1 MLYLSYINSKKMT
14 KNNSILVD
22 LHDMKDDFRK
32 LCKKKDTSMTR
43 ELRNYVR
50 EQLNEKEC

>member
-1 MLYLSYINSKKMT
+1 M

-50 EQLNEKEC
+50 EQIKKEKC